1 MAPCAWAGAAAPII
15 VEATFL
21 VPRAI
26 FAEATVSFIGIG
38 VASPTPSLGT
48 LIADHFGFVTVQWT
62 ALAIPIVVLA
72 VLFLAFQLCGE
83 GLRAALDPRSRA

>member
-1 MAPCAWAGAAAPII
+1 VI

-38 VASPTPSLGT
+38 VAAPQPSLGT

-62 ALAIPIVVLA
+62 ALAVPITVLI
-72 VLFLAFQLCGE
+72 VLFLAFQFLGD
-83 GLRAALDPRSRA
+83 GLRQALDPRASG